1 VAALILSLLLAMTSF
16 VAGLG
21 HTNMAVSHHVS
32 QQTDGSPQQGTNGG
46 GPPGIDGGGPTQGT
60 NGGGPPGIDGGG
72 PTQGTNGG
80 GPPGTD
86 GGGPTQGTNGG
97 GPPG

>member
-32 QQTDGSPQQGTNGG
+32 QQTDG
-46 GPPGIDGGGPTQGT
+46 GGPTQGT
-60 NGGGPPGIDGGG
+60 NGGGPPGTDGG